1 MSKNKPKLKEVSSMQ
16 SGAVMGTAA
25 SVPRTQPPKKRA
37 KKKAAKKKKKETD
50 ESILRRVIRENIKTL
65 LNARKQ
71 LEENISQ
78 ERNKLRNIVRYL
90 IQEAKK
96 DVEISPHASTAIN
109 LLEELLKQIL
119 PGLET
124 NYKTL
129 TTSKEQRE
137 SFRAHVINAASSLL
151 ETDDINKEGGEAAV
165 EQELLN
171 LEEENEEVEEDVKVG
186 VVADDTAEEDK
197 FIDIESSQEVPED
210 EEEEFGIAGQDET
223 GRAMAQD
230 AFNDIEKNISETYAI
245 LHDEEDEKI
254 FEDYL
259 ITNLKLYFDK
269 WEKELGAVTEP
280 TTDAYETEK
289 SKADDEMG
297 AELDAELGGE

>member
-1 MSKNKPKLKEVSSMQ
+1 MSKNEPKLKEVSSMQ

-37 KKKAAKKKKKETD
+37 KKKATKKKKKETD

-245 LHDEEDEKI
+245 LHDEEDE
-254 FEDYL
+254 
-259 ITNLKLYFDK
+259 
-269 WEKELGAVTEP
+269 
-280 TTDAYETEK
+280 
-289 SKADDEMG
+289 
-297 AELDAELGGE
+297 